1 MLFDLINE
9 TIQKE
14 KLGEEI
20 PFTPTYTSGIDV
32 MDYRNGRIEHGK
44 ITTGFDGGRIV
55 TIIGKSGSG
64 KAQPLYSDV
73 ITPTG
78 IKKMGDI
85 KIGDLVSTP
94 DGKSAKV
101 IGIYPQGI
109 KDNFRVTFTDGTSM
123 ECNDEHLFEVS
134 YLNWNRH
141 KKETYKIT
149 KVMTLKEIQKD
160 YINSK
165 EKLKYYIPM
174 TKPIEFSNVEKLP
187 IDPYLLGILIG
198 DGCMTYSANH
208 ISISN
213 SENDIIEKVKFILNE
228 DNMALYKSSDN
239 DYYIK
244 NVKSLKESLMD
255 LNLYGCYS
263 HEKFIPDMYKFNSV
277 KNRIKLLQGLID
289 TDGCIEKDKCVYYYS
304 SSKRLINDVKFLV
317 ESLGGITN
325 LMTKKTEYTNNNGEK
340 VICRDNYRLFIKLP
354 SDIIPFSSLKHT
366 SKYVKSEKYKEP
378 ARKISKIEKIGETA
392 MQCIMV
398 DSDRHLYL
406 TNDFIVT
413 HNTSL
418 AIKMACSIVEPYENG
433 NIFHYDF
440 ERATNVSR
448 VKTISGWSDETI
460 EKKYKNLQRNIYS
473 ESIYKLVKSIDKL
486 KNKPETYDEIKLDSG
501 EVDSD
506 GNPIYVLPPTV
517 ILLDSWAL
525 TIPEGISEEDE
536 LSGQMSAT
544 SIARINNSIIK
555 RLAGPLERGNII
567 LIAINHI
574 TQKIEINAFAKTQA
588 AINYLKQD

>member
-1 MLFDLINE
+1 
-9 TIQKE
+9 
-14 KLGEEI
+14 
-20 PFTPTYTSGIDV
+20 

-44 ITTGFDGGRIV
+44 VTTGFDGGRIV

-64 KAQPLYSDV
+64 KS
-73 ITPTG
+73 
-78 IKKMGDI
+78 
-85 KIGDLVSTP
+85 
-94 DGKSAKV
+94 
-101 IGIYPQGI
+101 
-109 KDNFRVTFTDGTSM
+109 
-123 ECNDEHLFEVS
+123 
-134 YLNWNRH
+134 
-141 KKETYKIT
+141 
-149 KVMTLKEIQKD
+149 
-160 YINSK
+160 
-165 EKLKYYIPM
+165 
-174 TKPIEFSNVEKLP
+174 
-187 IDPYLLGILIG
+187 
-198 DGCMTYSANH
+198 
-208 ISISN
+208 
-213 SENDIIEKVKFILNE
+213 
-228 DNMALYKSSDN
+228 
-239 DYYIK
+239 
-244 NVKSLKESLMD
+244 
-255 LNLYGCYS
+255 
-263 HEKFIPDMYKFNSV
+263 
-277 KNRIKLLQGLID
+277 
-289 TDGCIEKDKCVYYYS
+289 
-304 SSKRLINDVKFLV
+304 
-317 ESLGGITN
+317 
-325 LMTKKTEYTNNNGEK
+325 
-340 VICRDNYRLFIKLP
+340 
-354 SDIIPFSSLKHT
+354 
-366 SKYVKSEKYKEP
+366 
-378 ARKISKIEKIGETA
+378 
-392 MQCIMV
+392 
-398 DSDRHLYL
+398 
-406 TNDFIVT
+406 
-413 HNTSL
+413 SL

-588 AINYLKQD
+588 AINYLKQDESIPGGSSILYLANNIIRCTTSTKLDEDSTYGVKGFMVKGEFIKSRSNEAGRTFEMVFEQSSGFDNVLSNLVNFKELGLLKGSPRAYYLEKLPEVKFTLKTFKEKYNENEKLRKAVADLIKENYVKFIPNSSLYIDKNLDNNEEVIDEVEEDIELIKCIDKENDVWEGSDGKFYTSEGEEVEYEE